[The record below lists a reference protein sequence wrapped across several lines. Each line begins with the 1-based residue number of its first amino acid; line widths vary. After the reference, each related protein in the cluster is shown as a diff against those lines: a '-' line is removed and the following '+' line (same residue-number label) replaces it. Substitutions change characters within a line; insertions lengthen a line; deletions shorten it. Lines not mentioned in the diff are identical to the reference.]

1 MSTAKVIVV
10 APPAVACENPAE
22 MRYGGVERVAWRLV
36 RMLTALGCD
45 VVPIASADSDF
56 GSSVT
61 TRGLS
66 PVPSWCR
73 PDRTPQVYAEDTTA
87 LLDHFGHHVRQVVEA
102 ERADAVLMLGPSLP
116 VLRETLTAARAADS
130 RAAAVLHN
138 GPADNV
144 DTMPLLA
151 AADVTLF
158 CLCEAQ
164 RSSFG
169 ALAQR
174 MEVVTDGIPV
184 AAVPF
189 SADPALTRKR
199 LSSDPA
205 YAGLQLRAERPL
217 VGQID
222 YFHANK
228 AMLTTLQI
236 FLDSGL
242 WRTHDLV
249 LAGGPGW
256 QLPSRSDSAEEP
268 YLNQMRAFVARNN
281 LAGCVR
287 IHGELTGAQ
296 ATELYGAMDV
306 CVSPVRLENQL
317 ESRDAESYGQGRA
330 IANSAGTP
338 VLMSTAYDSS
348 FSALP
353 EFRFD
358 SAEQGAELLGD
369 LTVSAEMRQEMRAFA
384 ERRDAMAPAL
394 ARYAQFVGLHRTQDD
409 VAQAVAQVVAS
420 EVNRGRH

>member
-10 APPAVACENPAE
+10 APPAIACEHPAD

-87 LLDHFGHHVRQVVEA
+87 LLDRFGDHVRRVVEA

-116 VLRETLTAARAADS
+116 VLRETVTAARTADS
-130 RAAAVLHN
+130 RAAAALHN
-138 GPADNV
+138 GPLDNA

-151 AADVTLF
+151 VADVTLF

-174 MEVVTDGIPV
+174 MEIVTDGIPV
-184 AAVPF
+184 DAVPF
-189 SADPALTRKR
+189 SADPALTRNR
-199 LSSDPA
+199 LSGDPA
-205 YAGLQLRAERPL
+205 YAGLQLRGERPL

-222 YFHANK
+222 YFHVNK

-242 WRTHDLV
+242 WRTHDLL

-256 QLPSRSDSAEEP
+256 QLPSRLDRAQEP
-268 YLNQMRAFVARNN
+268 YLNQMRAFVARND
-281 LAGCVR
+281 LSSCVR

-296 ATELYGAMDV
+296 VTELYGAMDV
-306 CVSPVRLENQL
+306 CVSPVRLENHP
-317 ESRDAESYGQGRA
+317 ESRDVESYGQGRA

-348 FSALP
+348 FSARP
-353 EFRFD
+353 ELRFD
-358 SAEQGAELLGD
+358 SAAQGAELLGG

-384 ERRDAMAPAL
+384 QRRDAMHPAL
-394 ARYAQFVGLHRTQDD
+394 ARYAQFVGLHRTRND
-409 VAQAVAQVVAS
+409 VAQAVAQVVDS
-420 EVNRGRH
+420 EVNRDRH